1 MNQRIWLSVVFLM
14 SRMDVTDAADRCNTQ
29 EYSAYGMSLRGH
41 TFKTVQAHFP
51 GECCIRCKEAVKCQ
65 SYNVIAG
72 PNVCELNNRTKE
84 ARPEDRLHAGSVSVL
99 HEGSNKMRYFL
110 GFEAQSLPSCCFL
123 RQETLPHILS
133 PPRCT
138 KWVPATYCWG

>member
-41 TFKTVQAHFP
+41 TFKTVQTHFP
-51 GECCIRCKEAVKCQ
+51 GECRIRCEEEVKCQ

-72 PNVCELNNRTKE
+72 PNLCELNNRTKE
-84 ARPEDRLHAGSVSVL
+84 ARPEDRLHAGSLSVL
-99 HEGSNKMRYFL
+99 HEASNKARYCL
-110 GFEAQSLPSCCFL
+110 GFEAQSLPSCCSFL
-123 RQETLPHILS
+123 RQETLPHIVSLH
-133 PPRCT
+133 PG
-138 KWVPATYCWG
+138 V